1 MDRWLRRGIERLFR
15 DTITVS
21 NAAKPHEIAAL
32 IRRLSPQ
39 AVMTLRR
46 FGPLGDGGYV
56 MPNDMSG
63 IAACLSPGVS
73 TECGFDAEIADLGI
87 DVLMADASVQGPVR
101 DNPRFRFFQRFIDV
115 APSEHNMTLEQLAE
129 HAPAGDLILQMDIEG
144 AEYRVLTSLSDSLLR
159 RFRIIVIEF
168 HELDQMFSRFGH
180 LTMRGTFD
188 RLLDTHAVVH
198 IHPNNNTPAV
208 ERHGLS
214 VPPLMEFT
222 FYRRDR
228 FERADHIPQDAVQG
242 LDFNCVPEKPPLPL
256 PECWI
261 QKAA

>member
-1 MDRWLRRGIERLFR
+1 
-15 DTITVS
+15 
-21 NAAKPHEIAAL
+21 
-32 IRRLSPQ
+32 
-39 AVMTLRR
+39 
-46 FGPLGDGGYV
+46 
-56 MPNDMSG
+56 
-63 IAACLSPGVS
+63 
-73 TECGFDAEIADLGI
+73 
-87 DVLMADASVQGPVR
+87 
-101 DNPRFRFFQRFIDV
+101 
-115 APSEHNMTLEQLAE
+115 MTLEQLAE

-222 FYRRDR
+222 FYRRDS